1 VKVRGDWCY
10 LYRAVDKDGQTLD
23 FMLSEQRDE
32 TAALKFLAKAITANG
47 LPRACAIDK
56 SGANMAGLRSM
67 NAALKDVG
75 SPRRIRVYRSKYV
88 NNVIEQDHRN
98 IKRRVRPMTGFKA
111 FTTAAATL
119 DGIETAHMI
128 RKGQLGEG
136 CPFKIFASLAD

>member
-1 VKVRGDWCY
+1 MKVRGEWCY

-56 SGANMAGLRSM
+56 SGANTAGLRSM

-75 SPRRIRVYRSKYV
+75 SPRRIRVYGSVAKFRISV
-88 NNVIEQDHRN
+88 ALPGASSQ
-98 IKRRVRPMTGFKA
+98 
-111 FTTAAATL
+111 
-119 DGIETAHMI
+119 TAHFPETQPGL
-128 RKGQLGEG
+128 K
-136 CPFKIFASLAD
+136 S